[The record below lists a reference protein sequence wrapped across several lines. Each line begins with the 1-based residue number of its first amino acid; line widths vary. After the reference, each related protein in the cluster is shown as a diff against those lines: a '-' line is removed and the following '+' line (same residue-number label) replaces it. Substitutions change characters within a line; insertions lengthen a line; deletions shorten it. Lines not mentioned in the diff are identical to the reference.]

1 MIDNIRK
8 YHMTDN
14 KQTVQFD
21 IEYFQGVTCIG
32 CAMIVDL
39 AIEVEFTNDEIA
51 QMRQLIS
58 QLDEPLYGDGLMPVL
73 KDAAPELHKRID
85 SAARSAIFDFLVED
99 GINQGYIEFD
109 DDELRRNF
117 LNDND
122 LTEED
127 FDENLYDKWYDEE
140 MSRINCSGLD
150 RIRSRYSID
159 NQVTLED
166 NPDYTCDIP
175 VDFLP

>member
-1 MIDNIRK
+1 MN
-8 YHMTDN
+8 ME
-14 KQTVQFD
+14 KQTIQFD
-21 IEYFQGVTCIG
+21 MELFQGYTCIG
-32 CAMIVDL
+32 CAVVNDF
-39 AIEVEFTNDEIA
+39 AIEVEFTDEEIA
-51 QMRQLIS
+51 QMKQLVS
-58 QLDEPLYGDGLMPVL
+58 QIEDEDYSQGIMPVL
-73 KDAAPELHKRID
+73 KDAAPELYKRIENE
-85 SAARSAIFDFLVED
+85 ARSEIIDFLYED
-99 GINQGYIEFD
+99 GISQGYIEFD